1 MDSIATDASAA
12 SWLHHTCAPKT
23 FPPLRFADASSSN
36 HDSSTAGV
44 FGKGTDYVHHGMTAT
59 FTTPNGT
66 TAGEWLCTTV
76 ITSGR
81 RTAPVDNAGIHG

>member
-1 MDSIATDASAA
+1 M
-12 SWLHHTCAPKT
+12 
-23 FPPLRFADASSSN
+23 
-36 HDSSTAGV
+36 